1 MPGRSVTAR
10 GLVRTSI
17 VVGVLCSS
25 LTASAS
31 TPIIGGEVETGE
43 LATVLLAGY
52 PSDQSELPFTCTA
65 VVIAPRAILTAAH
78 CVDHANFT
86 FGVFF
91 GHDASDFDTIEK
103 WVAALAPATATHI
116 HPDYDRAA
124 PFNADIAVVN
134 LAADVPATVTPL
146 LFNRTPPVPA
156 MVGLEVKIIGYGQ
169 TTPGQFNAIKFSAT
183 TEIAAL
189 DPDDTILIGNETAR
203 TCLGDSGGP
212 VLLDNVVLGVD
223 SYTDTGGCV
232 DPAHFRR
239 TDAYVAFIDQFA
251 GTSPPPPP
259 PPGDDDPLPTD
270 TDDGGGC
277 STGGSPGLLLA
288 LGLLLLRRRG

>member
-1 MPGRSVTAR
+1 M
-10 GLVRTSI
+10 RTPI
-17 VVGVLCSS
+17 VLGILCAS
-25 LTASAS
+25 LTAAAAP
-31 TPIIGGEVETGE
+31 PIIGGDVETGE

-65 VVIAPRAILTAAH
+65 VVIAPRALLTAAH

-91 GHDASDFDTIEK
+91 GHDAMSFNTIEE

-124 PFNADIAVVN
+124 PFDADIAVVN
-134 LAADVPATVTPL
+134 LAADVPSTVTPL

-169 TTPGQFNAIKFSAT
+169 TTPGEYNAIKFSAM

-189 DPDDTILIGNETAR
+189 DPDDTILIGNDAAR

-212 VLLDNVVLGVD
+212 VLLGDVVLGVD

-251 GTSPPPPP
+251 GTSPPPP
-259 PPGDDDPLPTD
+259 DDDDDDEPPTASD
-270 TDDGGGC
+270 DDGGGC

-288 LGLLLLRRRG
+288 LGLLFVRRHR

>member
-1 MPGRSVTAR
+1 M
-10 GLVRTSI
+10 RTSI
-17 VVGVLCSS
+17 VAGLLLCSS
-25 LTASAS
+25 LPASAS
-31 TPIIGGEVETGE
+31 TPIIGGSAETGE

-65 VVIAPRAILTAAH
+65 VVIAPRAVLTAAH

-91 GHDASDFDTIEK
+91 GHDASGFDTIGK

-134 LAADVPATVTPL
+134 LAADVPSTVTPL
-146 LFNRTPPVPA
+146 AFNRTPPVPA

-169 TTPGQFNAIKFSAT
+169 TTPGEFNAIKFSAM

-189 DPDDTILIGNETAR
+189 DPDDTLLIGNEAAR

-212 VLLDNVVLGVD
+212 VLLGDVVLGVD

-251 GTSPPPPP
+251 GTSPLPPADDEDPP
-259 PPGDDDPLPTD
+259 AVDEDEA
-270 TDDGGGC
+270 GGC
-277 STGGSPGLLLA
+277 STGGSPGLLA
-288 LGLLLLRRRG
+288 LGLGLLFVRRRR

>member
-1 MPGRSVTAR
+1 M
-10 GLVRTSI
+10 RTLI
-17 VVGVLCSS
+17 VLGTVCTS
-25 LTASAS
+25 LTAAAAP
-31 TPIIGGEVETGE
+31 PIIGGDVETGE

-65 VVIAPRAILTAAH
+65 VVIAPRALLTAAH
-78 CVDHANFT
+78 CVDHVNFT

-91 GHDASDFDTIEK
+91 GHDAMGLDTIEK
-103 WVAALAPATATHI
+103 WVAQLAPATATHM

-134 LAADVPATVTPL
+134 LAADVPSTVTPL

-169 TTPGQFNAIKFSAT
+169 TTPGEYNAIKYSAL

-189 DPDDTILIGNETAR
+189 DPDDTIQIGNADAR

-212 VLLDNVVLGVD
+212 VLLGNVVLGVD

-259 PPGDDDPLPTD
+259 DDDEDPPTD

-288 LGLLLLRRRG
+288 LGLLFVRRRR

>member
-1 MPGRSVTAR
+1 M
-10 GLVRTSI
+10 
-17 VVGVLCSS
+17 
-25 LTASAS
+25 ASAS
-31 TPIIGGEVETGE
+31 TPIIGGAVETGE
-43 LATVLLAGY
+43 PATVLLAGY

-91 GHDASDFDTIEK
+91 GNDASGFDTLDK
-103 WVAALAPATATHI
+103 WIAALAPATATHI

-124 PFNADIAVVN
+124 PFTADIAVVN
-134 LAADVPATVTPL
+134 LAADVPVTVTPL
-146 LFNRTPPVPA
+146 GFSRTAPVPA
-156 MVGLEVKIIGYGQ
+156 MVGLEVKIIGFGQ
-169 TTPGQFNAIKFSAT
+169 TTPGQFNAVKFSAM
-183 TEIAAL
+183 TEISAL
-189 DPDDTILIGNETAR
+189 DPGDTILIGNEMAR

-212 VLLDNVVLGVD
+212 VLLGDVVLGVD

-239 TDAYVAFIDQFA
+239 TDAYAAFIDQFA

-259 PPGDDDPLPTD
+259 TDDDPAPPQD
-270 TDDGGGC
+270 DDGGGC

-288 LGLLLLRRRG
+288 LGLLFVRRRG